1 MSHDFS
7 GNGHVPVQLTN
18 RICCVTFYLYQK
30 FCSSCALDVTLGH
43 VVIFWIII
51 LLIVPPCFSLFC
63 CLTAKTG
70 IKCKWEHFNCEL
82 KNQFRCSGWHRTCL
96 TSIHSVRMRNNQTA
110 GVTPHQILAAMH
122 SFVVYSSNKTNKT
135 FSSVPPCRWEIFPK
149 MSWKC
154 SCGSSSCSQ
163 NLVFNFSQL
172 RADLVLDVQ
181 LIFVCVCV
189 CRSGGRRRQRR
200 SSGLLHKSFSEDHP
214 AVSTHS
220 HTLTQMPSPF
230 TFLTALLPPLPPS
243 PIPPSFCFS
252 LRWPLVSSLFLSLLT
267 HTHAHSPSRSHPY
280 RQFSLSQRTI
290 TCVFEGGNHPSTP
303 VRFFSLG
310 LITHGRTIR
319 WFSALPTLGNICTDL
334 SWWEYWQ

>member
-181 LIFVCVCV
+181 LCACVFVDQEAGDGSV
-189 CRSGGRRRQRR
+189 GAQG
-200 SSGLLHKSFSEDHP
+200 FSIRASPKTTPRWVHTR
-214 AVSTHS
+214 THS
-220 HTLTQMPSPF
+220 HRCPPHLHSSLPSSLPSLPLPSP
-230 TFLTALLPPLPPS
+230 LLFAFPSAGPSSPL
-243 PIPPSFCFS
+243 
-252 LRWPLVSSLFLSLLT
+252 SSSHSS
-267 HTHAHSPSRSHPY
+267 HTHMHTLPLALTPTGNSRSPSER
-280 RQFSLSQRTI
+280 
-290 TCVFEGGNHPSTP
+290 
-303 VRFFSLG
+303 
-310 LITHGRTIR
+310 
-319 WFSALPTLGNICTDL
+319 
-334 SWWEYWQ
+334 

>member
-96 TSIHSVRMRNNQTA
+96 TSIHSVRTRNNQTA

-220 HTLTQMPSPF
+220 HTLAHTH
-230 TFLTALLPPLPPS
+230 TDALPIYIPHCPPPS
-243 PIPPSFCFS
+243 PPSLSHPPFFLLFPPLAPRLLSLPLTPHTHTCTLSLSLSPLQAILALPANDNLCFWRWQPSFN
-252 LRWPLVSSLFLSLLT
+252 SS
-267 HTHAHSPSRSHPY
+267 
-280 RQFSLSQRTI
+280 
-290 TCVFEGGNHPSTP
+290 
-303 VRFFSLG
+303 
-310 LITHGRTIR
+310 
-319 WFSALPTLGNICTDL
+319 
-334 SWWEYWQ
+334 